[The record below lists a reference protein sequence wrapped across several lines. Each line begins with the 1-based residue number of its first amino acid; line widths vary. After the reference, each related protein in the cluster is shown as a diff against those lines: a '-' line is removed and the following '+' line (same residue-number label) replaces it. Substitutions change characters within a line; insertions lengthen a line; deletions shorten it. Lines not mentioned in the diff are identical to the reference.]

1 MKWEKEMECKLKEYP
16 YKRNALF
23 NLEDRINY
31 LNSTMYGLGAS
42 YRDREPVQGGGNKAE
57 SQYINRI
64 VEKMELEKNLEN
76 IRNDLEW
83 IEKGLECL
91 DPIEKKVIDSFYL
104 TEYKVSKEKL
114 AQEMGYNK
122 QHLYKIKDQAIYKMT
137 LHLYGCL
144 TT

>member
-23 NLEDRINY
+23 NLEDRIKY
-31 LNSTMYGLGAS
+31 LNSTMYDLES
-42 YRDREPVQGGGNKAE
+42 CFKDSEQVQSGGNRAE
-57 SQYINRI
+57 SKFISRI
-64 VEKMELEKNLEN
+64 VEKTELEKNLDKVKS
-76 IRNDLEW
+76 DLEW

-91 DPIEKKVIDSFYL
+91 DPIEKKVIESFYL
-104 TEYKVSKEKL
+104 KEFKISKEKL

-122 QHLYKIKDQAIYKMT
+122 QHLYKIKDKAIYKMT

-144 TT
+144 TS